1 MGFTKRFLTKEMII
15 SKRRDN
21 NLVKFLSVDGIIC
34 LDDFSHQMITALY
47 EGATENDLKK
57 MVDDYIHLDGQ

>member
-1 MGFTKRFLTKEMII
+1 MII